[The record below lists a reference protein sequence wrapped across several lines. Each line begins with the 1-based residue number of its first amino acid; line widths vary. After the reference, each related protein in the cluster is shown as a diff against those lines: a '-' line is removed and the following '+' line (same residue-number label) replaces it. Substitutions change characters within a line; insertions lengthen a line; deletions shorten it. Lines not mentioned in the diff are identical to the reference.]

1 LPPADDLGAG
11 KLLRLLMPMN
21 SHHVEI
27 EDLDRNFWVIA
38 MVLQELEKALWENN
52 KLPEIFQKLFD
63 ETT

>member
-1 LPPADDLGAG
+1 
-11 KLLRLLMPMN
+11 MN